1 MSTSKKKR
9 DVPITP
15 TRQGANEQQP
25 MASPTKPPDKKK
37 TFTGAT
43 AMDEDIG
50 PRKMTPEEERESRRL
65 EREARK
71 LRIERQKMSGVKEKS
86 GKSTGAGGKV
96 GKQKAYQ
103 VDDEETVNSS
113 AKQQEAPKKGR
124 SRKSDVGV
132 LGGKTVQPGKPRGRA
147 RSVPPPVRRGR
158 GSSRASSVDS
168 AVSNAVAAVT
178 LPQAP
183 PSVKR
188 TRSNPIAVTRRPR
201 RQPSSM
207 IVFPIIQGKQLPQRN
222 PHVPRGRRPMR
233 RRPTRIRKRSGFI
246 KR

>member
-1 MSTSKKKR
+1 
-9 DVPITP
+9 
-15 TRQGANEQQP
+15 
-25 MASPTKPPDKKK
+25 
-37 TFTGAT
+37 
-43 AMDEDIG
+43 MDEDIG

-147 RSVPPPVRRGR
+147 RSVPPPQCAGGGEIPVLQVWIQRCLTLLARMK
-158 GSSRASSVDS
+158 
-168 AVSNAVAAVT
+168 AVAAVT
-178 LPQAP
+178 LQQAL
-183 PSVKR
+183 PSAKR
-188 TRSNPIAVTRRPR
+188 TQSNPIVVTRKLR

-207 IVFPIIQGKQLPQRN
+207 IVFPIIQGKQLPPRN